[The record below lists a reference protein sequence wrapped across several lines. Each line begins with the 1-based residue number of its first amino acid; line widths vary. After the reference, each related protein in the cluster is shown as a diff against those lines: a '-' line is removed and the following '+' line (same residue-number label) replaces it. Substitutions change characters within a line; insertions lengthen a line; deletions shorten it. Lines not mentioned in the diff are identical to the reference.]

1 MKYDPIPATPDVIRW
16 ARDRAGFSLAEARQT
31 FKNIEAWKAGEASP
45 SYPQL
50 EKLADKMM
58 FSAWIRPAMAGAG
71 PLREG
76 VFPLTVISKD
86 RPVERST
93 ESQSTAAMA
102 PSQII

>member
-16 ARDRAGFSLAEARQT
+16 ARDRAGFAQEGARKR
-31 FKNIEAWKAGEASP
+31 FKTIAAWKAGEASP
-45 SYPQL
+45 SCPTP
-50 EKLADKMM
+50 EKVADKMM
-58 FSAWIRPAMAGAG
+58 FSAWIRPAVAGAG
-71 PLREG
+71 PLKEG

-86 RPVERST
+86 RPVDRST

>member
-50 EKLADKMM
+50 E
-58 FSAWIRPAMAGAG
+58 
-71 PLREG
+71 
-76 VFPLTVISKD
+76 
-86 RPVERST
+86 
-93 ESQSTAAMA
+93 
-102 PSQII
+102 